1 MSKIIAII
9 GATGAQGGS
18 VATEFLKLDG
28 WKVRA
33 ITRNASS
40 DKAKALQSQGA
51 EVVTADCWDEAS
63 LVKAFEAGL
72 PRFLFGSSL
81 YLTPDR
87 VLPPSLPSPAFL
99 KSSLESRKVRLTTLR
114 SRKLSSQRSLLEL
127 LRGRRRLSITYGRH
141 FLVRGLRV
149 MENSLCLTLMGRLR
163 QMHGLGAICLISTR
177 RRPI

>member
-1 MSKIIAII
+1 MSKIIAVI

-18 VATEFLKLDG
+18 VANEFLKLDG

-72 PRFLFGSSL
+72 PRFLFRSSL
-81 YLTPDR
+81 YLTFDR
-87 VLPPSLPSPAFL
+87 VLPSSSPSPAFS
-99 KSSLESRKVRLTTLR
+99 KSSLESPRAHLTKLR
-114 SRKLSSQRSLLEL
+114 SR
-127 LRGRRRLSITYGRH
+127 RLS
-141 FLVRGLRV
+141 
-149 MENSLCLTLMGRLR
+149 
-163 QMHGLGAICLISTR
+163 
-177 RRPI
+177 